1 MSRRVSVAVPILNEE
16 EVIPELL
23 RRLRAVLDG
32 VPGGPHEMI
41 FVDDG
46 STDRTLALLEGASK
60 EDRRIRVVSLSRNFG
75 HQAAICA
82 GLDEATGDVVV
93 VMDAD
98 LQDVPEAIPAFLAKH
113 DEGYEVVYARRVQ
126 RKEGFLLRA
135 SYWLFYRLMA
145 FFSNVRVPLDAGDF
159 SLMSRPVV
167 DALKATPERLR
178 YVRGLRAWVGFRQI
192 GIDVERAERQAGTPK
207 YDAIKLLKLA
217 FDGIFAFSVVPLRAS
232 AGVGFF
238 TILASVAFA
247 LYALFAKFFLDQSP
261 QGFTA
266 LIMAIVFLAG
276 VQLLFLGVIGEYV
289 GRVYEEAK
297 GRPVYIVRSRSGGE
311 A

>member
-126 RKEGFLLRA
+126 RKEGVLLRA